1 MKKFVTCMKKYATFS
16 GRATRSEYWLFYLWA
31 IIFSVIPTILGS
43 ISMGLGNEANLSLLK
58 GLGVLLMILSYLISL
73 ALFLPSFAVCVR
85 RLHDIGKSGTYI
97 LLGLIP
103 LVGSIILLIFA
114 CTDSQKGTNQYGIS
128 EKYPS

>member
-1 MKKFVTCMKKYATFS
+1 MKKYATFS

-97 LLGLIP
+97 LFGLIP

>member
-1 MKKFVTCMKKYATFS
+1 MKKYATFS

>member
-97 LLGLIP
+97 LFGLIP